1 MYIYLIQSLE
11 NGYYKIGKSKNPNK
25 RIEQLQTGNSSEL
38 KMISTYQSDGFS
50 NKIEKV
56 LHRKYFHLKKEG
68 EWFELSIKEEVEFQE
83 ECKKI
88 EKKLLFLKKNN
99 NSFI

>member
-1 MYIYLIQSLE
+1 MYVYLIQSLE

-25 RIEQLQTGNSSEL
+25 RIEQLQTGNSSKL
-38 KMISTYQSDGFS
+38 KLISTYQSELS
-50 NKIEKV
+50 NKIEGT
-56 LHRKYFHLKKEG
+56 LHRKYSYLKKEG
-68 EWFELSIKEEVEFQE
+68 EWFDLSIREEIVFQE

-88 EKKLLFLKKNN
+88 EENILILKKND